1 MAKKIEQNQNNE
13 NASQESDK
21 TDKNSSNKKAS
32 ARKHTGSQPR
42 HNFQWGEVDDVEL
55 GEVITPLSTGKKKKR
70 RKGNKSP
77 EDVAETRFQI
87 YHAKPRHAED
97 PSLPSYGRLLMG
109 EQDDEDEAYSNLEA
123 LFGGDDDESESRDV
137 PQRSTGKSG
146 KKRRKKSSGSTP
158 AASAEKQSSQDSRDK
173 EEESLPIDD
182 EWGLGT
188 AESARA
194 GNTSRQKQQR
204 VPDKNAS
211 DKNSDKRNLSQ
222 KNEGNRPSSDKNE
235 TEKKETV
242 RQEPRK
248 KGPEKQGLKQPP
260 KAVAASAQ
268 NETEPSENAPRDSA
282 ERTDDISPRRIRGLK
297 RRTATKLKSL
307 GVADE
312 KIVALIKLGET
323 SPVSVLFHML
333 ETLLDTLT
341 PLASESDAKD
351 QAVSVVPNA
360 DATET
365 DFVAEE
371 TQLHSPDFVDSSDT
385 LETDNSSAQKKKRKG
400 KNKFRADDRE
410 KTPVSSQ
417 NKTLESLLEEVQTED
432 VHEQVQTKPVPHSSE
447 KEQTVAEKESG
458 FAKLGLSGA
467 MLRTLSETG
476 YETPTPVQAGTIQ
489 QVLSGIDLI
498 GQAKTGTGKTA
509 AFAIPIIEQVAQC
522 KPGDNPVALVV
533 VPTRE
538 LAVQVRDEMVKLAGN
553 HEVAVVAC
561 YGGKPIADQIKKM
574 SSGVDVVVGTP
585 GRILDLVKRR
595 ALSLDE
601 LRWVVLD
608 EADRMLDIGFR
619 PDIERILKQT
629 PLSRQTL
636 LFSATLPPPVTVLAR
651 KYMKDPKQFD
661 FSEENISAETIEQY
675 YITVD
680 ANRKFDALIHL
691 IKKEQPKQ
699 AIVFCRTKR
708 AVDRIGNHLQ
718 KIMEGV
724 SLMHGDLSQDVRDR
738 VMRNFRA
745 GKVGILVATDV
756 VGRGI
761 DVSGISHIINY
772 DIPEFCD
779 DYVHRVGR
787 TGRMGREGVAFT
799 LVTSEEGTELTR
811 IEKRINQLLTRV
823 ELPDFRAFT
832 APGETDNEEKQ
843 VSKPVFG
850 HSVRR
855 VRRAL

>member
-1 MAKKIEQNQNNE
+1 MAKKIEQKQNNE
-13 NASQESDK
+13 SDSSGSDN
-21 TDKNSSNKKAS
+21 TVRNPSNKKTS
-32 ARKHTGSQPR
+32 ARKHTGLSPQR
-42 HNFQWGEVDDVEL
+42 DFKWGEVDDEEL
-55 GEVITPLSTGKKKKR
+55 GEVITPVSTGKKKKR

-87 YHAKPRHAED
+87 YHAKPRHEED

-123 LFGGDDDESESRDV
+123 LFGGDDDDEPESRDV
-137 PQRSTGKSG
+137 PQRASGKSG
-146 KKRRKKSSGSTP
+146 KKRRKKSSSG
-158 AASAEKQSSQDSRDK
+158 ASAAGTEKLATQVSRPEKQNTPIQNDSV
-173 EEESLPIDD
+173 D
-182 EWGLGT
+182 ET
-188 AESARA
+188 VEPTRA
-194 GNTSRQKQQR
+194 GDSSGQKRPR
-204 VPDKNAS
+204 VSDKSAADKNAAVWK
-211 DKNSDKRNLSQ
+211 D
-222 KNEGNRPSSDKNE
+222 PS
-235 TEKKETV
+235 
-242 RQEPRK
+242 K
-248 KGPEKQGLKQPP
+248 KGSEKRVSGQPP
-260 KAVAASAQ
+260 KAGATSAQ
-268 NETEPSENAPRDSA
+268 NETKQDENAPRESA
-282 ERTDDISPRRIRGLK
+282 ERPDDISPRRIRGLK

-307 GVADE
+307 GVIEETIAS
-312 KIVALIKLGET
+312 LIKLGET

-333 ETLLDTLT
+333 ETLLDSLT
-341 PLASESDAKD
+341 PAVSGPEVKD
-351 QAVSVVPNA
+351 QPLSPRGTQADAVVSDSVPEEDEAVSFDSA
-360 DATET
+360 DSAVR
-365 DFVAEE
+365 D
-371 TQLHSPDFVDSSDT
+371 DSLKEGDP
-385 LETDNSSAQKKKRKG
+385 SAQKKKSKG
-400 KNKFRADDRE
+400 KNKFRANGRDQSSGSIQGQTRE
-410 KTPVSSQ
+410 NVPQDAQTERS
-417 NKTLESLLEEVQTED
+417 LESSR
-432 VHEQVQTKPVPHSSE
+432 PVLDSHPSE
-447 KEQTVAEKESG
+447 NELSRAEKPSG
-458 FAKLGLSGA
+458 FAQLGLSGA

-522 KPGDNPVALVV
+522 KPGDNPVALIV

-538 LAVQVRDEMVKLAGN
+538 LAVQVRDEMVKLASN
-553 HEVAVVAC
+553 HEVAIVAC

-595 ALSLDE
+595 ALSLED

-629 PLSRQTL
+629 PASRQTL

-651 KYMKDPKQFD
+651 KYMKEPKQFD

-718 KIMEGV
+718 KIMDGV
-724 SLMHGDLSQDVRDR
+724 SLMHGDLSQDVRDK

-823 ELPDFRAFT
+823 ELPGFRAFT